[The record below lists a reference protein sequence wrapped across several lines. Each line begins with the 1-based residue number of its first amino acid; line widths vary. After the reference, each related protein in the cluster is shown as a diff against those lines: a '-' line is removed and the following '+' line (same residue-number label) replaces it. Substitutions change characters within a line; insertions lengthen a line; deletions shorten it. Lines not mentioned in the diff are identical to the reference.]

1 VFKTECS
8 EDLCEKVKMSRSQM
22 KGKYVHHVISESI
35 CEIFSSVISNMVGRE
50 IDFGECLHEKVMII
64 IDETKR

>member
-1 VFKTECS
+1 
-8 EDLCEKVKMSRSQM
+8 MSRSRM
-22 KGKYVHHVISESI
+22 KGKYVHHVILESI